1 MIDFGSLA
9 PTLVTVGAAVLVLPM
24 LDPRSS
30 LERALPCAVCLVLIG
45 RTLAWRLTSTLPPF
59 SFDLDTL
66 WAYLF
71 ASIEALSTVS
81 SMLLF
86 FFLARTRDRRPEADR
101 AQSWVT
107 THRPRI
113 DLLIP
118 TYDEDAAILERT
130 IIGAQAQDYDN
141 YRVYV
146 LDDGKREWLRDLCRR
161 RDVGYLVRTGNSHAK
176 AGNINNAI
184 EVLGHAIQPAEF
196 IAVLDADFV
205 AQPKFLSRAVSLFA
219 DASVGCVQTPQHFF
233 NTDPLQHGFRASSH
247 WPDEQRFFFDVLLAS
262 KDAWGAAFCC
272 GTSSICR
279 REALEAIGGVPTESV
294 TEDMLLSLKLKAAG
308 WKTVYLNERL
318 SMGLA
323 PEGVSEYITQR
334 SRWCIGFMQIARGD
348 WGPFGRAR
356 LPLIDRI
363 SLFDAFLYW
372 GPSFPFRIMCLAAP
386 VVYGLTGAA
395 VIYADADGVLMHY
408 GPSICAAVATLAWI
422 TSGRVLPIVTDAAQL
437 LVAVDAMKAAVF
449 GFLRPAGQKFRVTA
463 KGRARDRVTVQGPIF
478 FKVLLPLLVLTLSA
492 IVYGTQ
498 YPFSPVYGDRSAPI
512 WLFWAYYNMTVL
524 LVTTLTCIELPRPKF
539 EGFRAD
545 EAVTLMVGS
554 AVYRAR
560 MLVLSDT
567 GATLQGLPSIPV
579 GAPCTVR
586 LSTIE
591 APIPSRLIR
600 TGKRTAEIAF
610 EASPPIGEAIIRKLF
625 SGPYQ
630 ISPQHFRFTGVLA
643 AIAGRIA
650 S

>member
-1 MIDFGSLA
+1 M
-9 PTLVTVGAAVLVLPM
+9 
-24 LDPRSS
+24 
-30 LERALPCAVCLVLIG
+30 
-45 RTLAWRLTSTLPPF
+45 
-59 SFDLDTL
+59 L
-66 WAYLF
+66 WAYSF
-71 ASIEALSTVS
+71 VSVEALSTIS

-86 FFLARTRDRRPEADR
+86 FFLARTCDRRLDADR
-101 AQSWVT
+101 AQRWVKER
-107 THRPRI
+107 RPRI

-130 IIGAQAQDYDN
+130 IIGAQAQDYDS
-141 YRVYV
+141 YRVCV
-146 LDDGKREWLRDLCRR
+146 LDDGRREWLKDLCRR
-161 RDVGYLVRTGNSHAK
+161 RGVGYLVRTDNAHAK
-176 AGNINNAI
+176 AGNINHAI
-184 EVLGHAIQPAEF
+184 ELLGRAAQPAEF

-205 AQPKFLSRAVSLFA
+205 AQPNFLSRAVSLFA
-219 DASVGCVQTPQHFF
+219 DPSVGCVQTPQHFF
-233 NTDPLQHGFRASSH
+233 NTDPLQHGFRASAH

-334 SRWCIGFMQIARGD
+334 SRWCIGFMQIARSD

-363 SLFDAFLYW
+363 SLLDAFLYW
-372 GPSFPFRIMCLAAP
+372 SLSFPFRLMCLAAP

-395 VIYADADGVLMHY
+395 VIFADADGVLTHY

-422 TSGRVLPIVTDAAQL
+422 TAGRVLPIVTDAAQL
-437 LVAVDAMKAAVF
+437 LVAVDAMKAAIF
-449 GFLRPAGQKFRVTA
+449 GFFRPAGQRFKVTA
-463 KGRARDRVTVQGPIF
+463 KGRSRNRVTVQWPIF
-478 FKVLLPLLVLTLSA
+478 LKVLLPLLVLTFSA
-492 IVYGTQ
+492 IAYGTQ
-498 YPFSPVYGDRSAPI
+498 YEFSPVYGDRSAPV

-524 LVTTLTCIELPRPKF
+524 VVTALTCIELPRAKF

-545 EAVTLMVGS
+545 EAVTLTIGS
-554 AVYRAR
+554 AVYRPR
-560 MLVLSDT
+560 MLVLSDV
-567 GATLQGLPSIPV
+567 GATLEGLPAIPP
-579 GAPCTVR
+579 GAPCSVR
-586 LSTIE
+586 LNSIE
-591 APIPSRLIR
+591 APIPSRLLR
-600 TGKRTAEIAF
+600 TGKRTAEIVF
-610 EASPPIGEAIIRKLF
+610 EASPPIGEAIVRKLF

-630 ISPQHFRFTGVLA
+630 ISPQQFRFGGVLA

>member
-1 MIDFGSLA
+1 MIDFGNVA
-9 PTLVTVGAAVLVLPM
+9 PILVTIGVAVLVLPM
-24 LDPRSS
+24 FDRHRGLG
-30 LERALPCAVCLVLIG
+30 RALACLACLVLIG

-59 SFDLDTL
+59 SLDLETL
-66 WAYLF
+66 WAYAF
-71 ASIEALSTVS
+71 VSVEALSTVS

-86 FFLARTRDRRPEADR
+86 FFLARTRDRRPDADR
-101 AQSWVT
+101 AQGWV
-107 THRPRI
+107 RERCPGI

-161 RDVGYLVRTGNSHAK
+161 RGVGYLVRPGNAHAK
-176 AGNINNAI
+176 AGNINHAI
-184 EVLGHAIQPAEF
+184 EVLGRAEQSGEF

-205 AQPKFLSRAVSLFA
+205 AQPNFLSRAVSLFE
-219 DASVGCVQTPQHFF
+219 DPSVGCVQTPQHFF

-272 GTSSICR
+272 GTSSISR
-279 REALEAIGGVPTESV
+279 REAIETIGGIPSESV

-334 SRWCIGFMQIARGD
+334 SRWCIGFMQIARSD
-348 WGPFGRAR
+348 WGPFGRAP

-372 GPSFPFRIMCLAAP
+372 VLSFPFRLMCLAAP

-395 VIYADADGVLMHY
+395 VIYADADGVLTHY

-449 GFLRPAGQKFRVTA
+449 GFLRPTGQKFKVTA
-463 KGRARDRVTVQGPIF
+463 KGRVRNRVTVQWPIF
-478 FKVLLPLLVLTLSA
+478 FMILLPLLVLTLSA

-498 YPFSPVYGDRSAPI
+498 YPFSPVYGDTSAPV

-524 LVTTLTCIELPRPKF
+524 LVTALTCIELPRARF

-545 EAVTLMVGS
+545 EAVTLTVGA
-554 AVYRAR
+554 AVYRPR
-560 MLVLSDT
+560 MLVLSDV
-567 GATLQGLPSIPV
+567 GATLDGVPSLPH
-579 GAPCTVR
+579 GTLCTVR
-586 LSTIE
+586 LSAIE
-591 APIPSRLIR
+591 VPIPSRLIR
-600 TGKRTAEIAF
+600 MGKRTAEIAF

-630 ISPQHFRFTGVLA
+630 ISPQQFRFTGVLA